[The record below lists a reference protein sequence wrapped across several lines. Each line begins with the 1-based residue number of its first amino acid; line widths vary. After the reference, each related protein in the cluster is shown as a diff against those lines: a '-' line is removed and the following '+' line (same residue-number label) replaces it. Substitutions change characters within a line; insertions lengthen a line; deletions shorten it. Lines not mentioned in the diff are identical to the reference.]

1 MNENPDKASIKIDK
15 SLLDISPQGIAVLV
29 ILGVMGFLYRVN
41 PFLKFTSTILAG
53 QRYLYISLFA
63 LFVVLVSLLYAYD
76 PFGFVKPYWGWFTPV
91 IIFFGMFLLSVI
103 LWYTYEFT
111 ESDVF
116 QSRADAKPKP
126 IINFFIKLA
135 IVLGTLGMVIALVTW
150 IVINAN
156 KLSGGPA
163 YVVSLMVNILL
174 VVAILGFVW
183 QVLAKSSV
191 VQSSPYTRLIVNSI
205 LYIPCIFV
213 NIIDFLVKVY
223 YNEKQETKRSD
234 IVISILIVIIF
245 TLYFIV
251 PYLVHLVYRK
261 LQGGKLLLNEPVST
275 SFKTPLAGYL
285 KLNDIPMDEDN
296 IPFTYNY
303 ALSLWTY
310 MYASGNQNK
319 SYNNYT
325 PIMDYGGKPTI
336 LYKADTNELMITVR
350 LSDTNDSY
358 QISDSLEYDDDGN
371 VIIYKSNDMKLQK
384 WNNFVI
390 NYQEGIMDIFYNG
403 DLVKSV
409 SNIVPYMT
417 MDLLS
422 VGNNPGV
429 IGKVCNVMYYNH
441 GLNIERI
448 KYIYNSV
455 KDNTPPVLPYSET
468 NTSLLK

>member
-15 SLLDISPQGIAVLV
+15 SLLDITPQGIAVLV
-29 ILGVMGFLYRVN
+29 ILGVMGFLYGVN
-41 PFLKFTSTILAG
+41 PFLKFTSTILAA

-63 LFVVLVSLLYAYD
+63 LFIVLVSLLYVYD
-76 PFGFVKPYWGWFTPV
+76 PFGFIKPYWGWVTPV

-103 LWYTYEFT
+103 LWYSYEFT

-116 QSRADAKPKP
+116 QSRADAKPRP

-135 IVLGTLGMVIALVTW
+135 IVLGTLGMVIALVAW

-163 YVVSLMVNILL
+163 YVVSLIVNIML
-174 VVAILGFVW
+174 VIAILGFVW

-261 LQGGKLLLNEPVST
+261 LQGGKLLLNEPVSI

-285 KLNDIPMDEDN
+285 KLNDIPSDEDN
-296 IPFTYNY
+296 VPYTYNY

-310 MYASGNQNK
+310 MYASGNQN
-319 SYNNYT
+319 SAYNKYT

-336 LYKADTNELMITVR
+336 LYKADTNEVMITVKI
-350 LSDTNDSY
+350 SDTHESY

-417 MDLLS
+417 FDLLS

-429 IGKVCNVMYYNH
+429 IGKVCNVMYYNY

-455 KDNTPPVLPYSET
+455 KDNTPPVLPYSQT
-468 NTSLLK
+468 NTSLLN